1 MIPCLRVGEEQRP
14 HRIPA
19 VSFCEEKRR
28 LVDAFLE
35 AIHELNALQSQ
46 QIQAVIDGDE
56 DFSRFDV
63 LLHIAQEKKDRAK
76 YAWISHVETHHCEE

>member
-1 MIPCLRVGEEQRP
+1 MIPCLTMCQDRRKPQ
-14 HRIPA
+14 IPA
-19 VSFCEEKRR
+19 VGFCEEKRR

-46 QIQAVIDGDE
+46 QIQAVIDGDSE
-56 DFSRFDV
+56 FNRFDV

-76 YAWISHVETHHCEE
+76 YAWISHVETHRCEE

>member
-1 MIPCLRVGEEQRP
+1 MVPCLSMCRDQRP
-14 HRIPA
+14 PHFPT
-19 VSFCEEKRR
+19 VGFCDEKRR

-35 AIHELNALQSQ
+35 AIHELNALQTQ
-46 QIQAVIDGDE
+46 QIQAVIDGDS
-56 DFSRFDV
+56 DFNRFDV

>member
-1 MIPCLRVGEEQRP
+1 MLRCLSMCRDQRP
-14 HRIPA
+14 PHIPVA
-19 VSFCEEKRR
+19 GFCDEKRQ

-35 AIHELNALQSQ
+35 AIHELNALQTQ
-46 QIQAVIDGDE
+46 QIQAVINGDS

-63 LLHIAQEKKDRAK
+63 LLHIAQQKKDRAK

>member
-1 MIPCLRVGEEQRP
+1 MIPCLKMGRDQRR
-14 HRIPA
+14 HQIPA
-19 VSFCEEKRR
+19 VGFCEEKRR

-35 AIHELNALQSQ
+35 AIHELNSLQSQ

-76 YAWISHVETHHCEE
+76 YAWIYHVETHHCEE